1 MDSTRNSFTT
11 EDATVYMRGTH
22 IDTWSWCTNCFQS
35 FDGFLAD
42 LDTAGL
48 KDFDAA
54 EILNVGR
61 RSRVSGQEKLYSKI
75 DRFDERVII
84 VFSIVVSVN
93 INLHSSIVYLL
104 S

>member
-1 MDSTRNSFTT
+1 
-11 EDATVYMRGTH
+11 MRGTH
-22 IDTWSWCTNCFQS
+22 IDTWSWSTNCFQS

-84 VFSIVVSVN
+84 VVSVN